1 MATTTFLTEI
11 PGYFL
16 LNKNGNSNCK
26 IHFKVFDDAQTETNS
41 LIWLLE
47 TMTVSTNIEINI
59 YVLLSHITKKVTF
72 AIL

>member
-1 MATTTFLTEI
+1 MATKSFLPEI
-11 PGYFL
+11 PGCFL

-26 IHFKVFDDAQTETNS
+26 IHFKVFGDAQTESNS

-47 TMTVSTNIEINI
+47 TISVSTNIEINI
-59 YVLLSHITKKVTF
+59 YVLLSHVTKKVTF